1 MSQDASHEPADR
13 TAAGRAARRVLVIV
27 TNYGVEQDELVVP
40 VEHLRADGVEV
51 DVAAV
56 SADDVQT
63 LVGDKDRGRAVTPT
77 LTHADADPGAYDL
90 LLVPGGTI
98 NADAL
103 RLQDDAVGLV
113 RAFTTAGKPVA
124 AICHGPWAL
133 VEAAAVEGKTLT
145 SYPSLETDVLNAG
158 GAWVDRPVVRDDD
171 GYTLVTSRTP
181 GDLDAF
187 LREVDAV
194 LVG

>member
-1 MSQDASHEPADR
+1 MADR
-13 TAAGRAARRVLVIV
+13 DLAGRRVLAIV

-40 VEHLRADGVEV
+40 LEHLREKGAAV
-51 DVAAV
+51 DVAAA

-63 LVGDKDRGRAVTPT
+63 LVDDKDPGRTVSPT
-77 LTHADADPGAYDL
+77 LTHADADPAAYDL

-113 RAFTTAGKPVA
+113 RAFTTSGKPVA

-133 VEAAAVEGKTLT
+133 IEAAAVEGKTLT

-171 GYTLVTSRTP
+171 GYTLVTSRDP

-194 LVG
+194 LAG